1 MDIKLITIK
10 EESLATKLLTFT
22 IKEKNMSKIERI
34 LIRRD
39 EMTEEEAKE
48 VVAEARE
55 MIADGEN
62 PEDVLY
68 DLGLEPDYI
77 FDLI

>member
-1 MDIKLITIK
+1 MR
-10 EESLATKLLTFT
+10 E
-22 IKEKNMSKIERI
+22 IERI
-34 LIRRD
+34 LMNRD
-39 EMTEEEAKE
+39 ELAEEEARE
-48 VVAEARE
+48 TVAEARE
-55 MIADGEN
+55 AIFDGEN

>member
-1 MDIKLITIK
+1 MNEIV
-10 EESLATKLLTFT
+10 
-22 IKEKNMSKIERI
+22 RI
-34 LIRRD
+34 LMRRD

-48 VVAEARE
+48 VVAEARLL
-55 MIADGEN
+55 IADGEN
-62 PEDVLY
+62 PEEVLY